1 MIKKNL
7 AECYPELTY
16 DELIKVT
23 AGDVKALGD
32 DELLVLKSLLEKD
45 TSELTAQLNEANAPM
60 LDPDNKLRGF
70 GHTRMVAGA
79 ERKVRNRILYV
90 VILEISQRTEGT
102 VEYWQHFADSVCQA
116 MTLLL
121 GGEVKKSVLTKAK
134 ELRTGVKSTEVVA
147 VAPKERRTYN
157 GPY

>member
-1 MIKKNL
+1 MTKKNL

-23 AGDVKALGD
+23 EEDVKALGD

-45 TSELTAQLNEANAPM
+45 TSKLTAQLNEANAPM
-60 LDPDNKLRGF
+60 LDPENKLRGF
-70 GHTRMVAGA
+70 GHIRMVAGA

-90 VILEISQRTEGT
+90 VILEIAQRTEGT
-102 VEYWQHFADSVCQA
+102 EEYWQHFANSVCQA

-121 GGEVKKSVLTKAK
+121 GVEVKKSVIAKAN
-134 ELRTGVKSTEVVA
+134 ELRTGVKSPEAVA
-147 VAPKERRTYN
+147 VSPKERPTYN

>member
-7 AECYPELTY
+7 AECYPQLTY

-23 AGDVKALGD
+23 AEDVKALGD

-45 TSELTAQLNEANAPM
+45 TSKLTAQLNEANAPM

-70 GHTRMVAGA
+70 GHIRMVAGA
-79 ERKVRNRILYV
+79 ERKARNRILYV

-102 VEYWQHFADSVCQA
+102 EEYWQNFSNSVCQA
-116 MTLLL
+116 MTLLM
-121 GGEVKKSVLTKAK
+121 GSEVKKSVLAKAK
-134 ELRTGVKSTEVVA
+134 ELRTGIKNPEAAVV
-147 VAPKERRTYN
+147 VPKDKPTYN